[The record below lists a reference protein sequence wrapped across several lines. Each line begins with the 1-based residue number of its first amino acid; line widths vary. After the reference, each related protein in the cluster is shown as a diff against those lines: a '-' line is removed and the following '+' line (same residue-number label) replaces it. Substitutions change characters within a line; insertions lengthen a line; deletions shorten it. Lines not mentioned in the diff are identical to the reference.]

1 MKQIKTKEEME
12 KVISGSKPSVIVWSA
27 AWCPDC
33 LYLNDKLPA
42 LVDGNPEFE
51 FVKMDRD
58 EFLDLAIEQEILGIP
73 SFVAYKDGKEISRFV
88 STLRKT
94 PEEIQAYLDQTKEKC
109 NG

>member
-1 MKQIKTKEEME
+1 MRQIKSIEEMNE
-12 KVISGSKPSVIVWSA
+12 VISGPKPSVLVWSA
-27 AWCPDC
+27 NWCPDC

-42 LVDGNPEFE
+42 VVENNPEFE

-58 EFLDLAIEQEILGIP
+58 QFIDQAIEMDILGIP